1 MQRKPEDRYI
11 STLPIEIL
19 FNIYKD
25 ARCCDTKEKRKT
37 NLFYIFFI
45 RCTLP
50 LNQNFQSIKFIRN
63 IVSFRN
69 VSKTTKYRKRW
80 NGSGYLSFPRAPQPV
95 KFLAQRSRVALW
107 IISWQT
113 SYSSIFSLAN
123 FNESRIIEIPTISC
137 NWQRIKLPHIR
148 PSPRKRLLSLFLENM
163 DENQTKDSTS
173 WLLASIPVYFNLSAK
188 KKNLVKIS

>member
-11 STLPIEIL
+11 STLSIEIL

-25 ARCCDTKEKRKT
+25 ARCCVQKKKEKR
-37 NLFYIFFI
+37 IFFI
-45 RCTLP
+45 FFLFVISH
-50 LNQNFQSIKFIRN
+50 LASKSKFSKYKIYSKYRFFSKRFESEKYRN
-63 IVSFRN
+63 IENDGTEVDICRFLGRHSPSNFWHSDPALHCESLVDKHRI
-69 VSKTTKYRKRW
+69 
-80 NGSGYLSFPRAPQPV
+80 PRG
-95 KFLAQRSRVALW
+95 
-107 IISWQT
+107 
-113 SYSSIFSLAN
+113 SSIFSLAN

-173 WLLASIPVYFNLSAK
+173 
-188 KKNLVKIS
+188 